1 MQMPPGLDFMGMFHA
16 HDERAPVAGL
26 GWGVRVL
33 YEVVREYCS

>member
-1 MQMPPGLDFMGMFHA
+1 MSLAHA

-33 YEVVREYCS
+33 YEVVKEYCS